1 VNRHFGS
8 LLSLA
13 FIIIS
18 CFSPLFLC
26 TVAEENPCSFGGWLE
41 ERDGIRILHINGSNY
56 EMGYQHGILLKN
68 EVIVN
73 YNAFIHWANQKGFSY
88 DDLLT
93 SWVIMQPYIPTR
105 YIEEMQGLAD
115 ATSLSFQKIALLNV
129 GPYFV
134 INCGSFAAWGSATL
148 DGKLY
153 HARSHD
159 MSITI
164 QDPDTGSYLVENQL
178 LIVRKP
184 DGSFKSIAPSTAGD
198 VACSDGINEMGIVP
212 GMLSSWTNDETF
224 QGIGVGFRVR
234 IVLDTAATLSEA
246 TQILTENKTLGYN
259 FIVSDGKIP
268 EAYAIE
274 TTATLFYVSSWNT
287 SSESRSPFWEIPYV
301 VRRANLFVN
310 PNTSATQRNVYNTGL
325 FPLFSFFL
333 QTNKLSGTSR
343 SAAGPYL
350 HYVALSKG
358 LEKQWGKLDL
368 STAMTVLRD
377 VYQGKTDFR
386 FFVLQ
391 KLHCYSTPY
400 QWVLCPETG
409 DFIISFA
416 THTVNAFESD
426 VHFFN
431 LFELLNAN
439 TP

>member
-212 GMLSSWTNDETF
+212 GMLSSRTNDETF